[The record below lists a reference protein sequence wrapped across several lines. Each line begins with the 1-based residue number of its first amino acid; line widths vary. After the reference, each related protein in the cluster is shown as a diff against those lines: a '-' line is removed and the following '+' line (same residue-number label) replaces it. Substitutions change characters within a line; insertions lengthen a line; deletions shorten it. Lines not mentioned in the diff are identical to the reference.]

1 MVSRNVKFITS
12 LATLGLFSCA
22 VGPAPLPDDPR
33 FQPIIPEVS
42 EAPKPVGG
50 SLYVKGTGLSL
61 YQDMKAHRVGDI
73 ITVRLVEATK
83 ASKDAALNSKKEFDQ
98 TITNPTLFGT
108 TPQINTRDI
117 PILGKLPILNN
128 KAGFTLGATVD
139 NSTEFKGK
147 GDSSQNNSLSGD
159 ITVSVSQ
166 VLSNGNLVIRGEK
179 WMTLNQGSEYIRL
192 TGIVR
197 QQDIGPNNEVLSNR
211 IANARIT
218 YSGTGDV
225 ANSSKM
231 GWISKFFN
239 SALWPF

>member
-1 MVSRNVKFITS
+1 MVNKGIRVVTS
-12 LATLGLFSCA
+12 LSITLLASCA
-22 VGPAPLPDDPR
+22 MGPAPLPDDPR

-42 EAPKPVGG
+42 EAPKPIGG

-98 TITNPTLFGT
+98 TITNPSLFGRS
-108 TPQINTRDI
+108 PQINTKDI

-128 KAGFTLGATVD
+128 KESFDLSASVD

-159 ITVSVSQ
+159 ITVTVSQ

-197 QQDIGPNNEVLSNR
+197 PQDIGPNNEVLSNR

-239 SALWPF
+239 SSIWPF